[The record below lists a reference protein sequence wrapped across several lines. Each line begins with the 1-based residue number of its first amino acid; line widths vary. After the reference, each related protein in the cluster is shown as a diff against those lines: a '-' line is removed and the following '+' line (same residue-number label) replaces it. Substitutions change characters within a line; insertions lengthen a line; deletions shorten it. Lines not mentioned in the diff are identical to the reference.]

1 MEKHVAECPLQAV
14 PCSFADIGCLHIV
27 SILMVSKRVKNTN
40 KGISGIR
47 GQKGVKQNRG
57 LKIVSMKIED
67 VSSVIEIWV
76 YSTGMTFF
84 Q

>member
-40 KGISGIR
+40 KGISG
-47 GQKGVKQNRG
+47 QKGVKQNRG

-67 VSSVIEIWV
+67 VSSVIEI
-76 YSTGMTFF
+76 
-84 Q
+84 